1 MLAHYRLVAKGL
13 SMAAVALAWAGT
25 AEAAPAC
32 PPPIQ
37 GWERPAI
44 VTLDTGK
51 AQPVY
56 RHDRTVNDL
65 SVGVL
70 RRQGLTNVQTQLQL
84 SVEVEIVPVPPQSA
98 CYRLKTVKGRWQIIN
113 IEVFIA
119 FEHQPGS
126 CSYTATRDHENQ
138 HVAVAQTTYDAHL
151 PVVTAALTSAANRVR
166 PFQSVRDD
174 GTITNNL
181 VKQLQ
186 AELAP
191 TLAAYEAEIKRRNGD
206 LDTPGSYREV
216 ASRCKVWPK

>member
-1 MLAHYRLVAKGL
+1 MLAHFRLGAKGL
-13 SMAAVALAWAGT
+13 SIGAGALAWAAA

-32 PPPIQ
+32 PPQIP
-37 GWERPAI
+37 GWERSAI

-51 AQPVY
+51 AQPIY

-65 SVGVL
+65 SIGVL

-84 SVEVEIVPVPPQSA
+84 SVEVEIVPIPPQSA
-98 CYRLKTVKGRWQIIN
+98 CYRLKTVKGKWRIIH

-119 FEHQPGS
+119 FEHQPGN

-138 HVAVAQTTYDAHL
+138 HVAVAQTTYDRHL
-151 PVVTAALTSAANRVR
+151 PMVTTALSAAANRVR

-174 GTITNNL
+174 TTITNNL

-191 TLAAYEAEIKRRNGD
+191 TLAAYEEEIKRRNGE

>member
-1 MLAHYRLVAKGL
+1 MALVAL
-13 SMAAVALAWAGT
+13 VWTGT
-25 AEAAPAC
+25 ALAAPAC
-32 PPPIQ
+32 PPQIP
-37 GWERPAI
+37 GWERPA
-44 VTLDTGK
+44 VLTLDTGK
-51 AQPVY
+51 AQPIY
-56 RHDRTVNDL
+56 RHDRTVNAL

-98 CYRLKTVKGRWQIIN
+98 CYRLKTVKGKWRIIN

-138 HVAVAQTTYDAHL
+138 HVAVAQTTYDRHL
-151 PVVTAALTSAANRVR
+151 PQVTAALSAAATRIV

-174 GTITNNL
+174 NTITNNL
-181 VKQLQ
+181 VRQLQ
-186 AELAP
+186 GELAP
-191 TLAAYEAEIKRRNGD
+191 TLAAYEAEIQRRNGE